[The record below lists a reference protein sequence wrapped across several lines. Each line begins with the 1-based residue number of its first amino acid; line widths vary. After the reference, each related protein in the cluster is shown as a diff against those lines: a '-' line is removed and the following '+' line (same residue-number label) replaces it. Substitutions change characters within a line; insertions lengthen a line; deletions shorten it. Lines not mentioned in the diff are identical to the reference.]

1 MKDSD
6 SHRDKKNKGRLLSP
20 SFKKGV
26 VSEKKAIQDAF
37 KLNLVDIDDDD
48 KLSPQKKT
56 SKEIKDNEINKR
68 QHLDSTDLTPKLEVE
83 VFTNG
88 HIKHVASHSQAGK
101 GEDGFVKVNQD
112 SFLVIQ
118 NEYNLVDFNIFS
130 VLDGHGENGH
140 LVSRFVTKYIATFF
154 KKNKKMKVLKTENEV
169 YARLKKNE
177 YDILKRVFK
186 HAEKD
191 ISKSSIDAQFSG
203 TTCVI
208 VFQIGDKIICANVG
222 DSRAILVKGEK
233 GKNIIPLSVDQKPDD
248 PEEKKRIELSGGE
261 VAQYEDDGEKAG
273 PFRVWAKGEAYP
285 GIAMSRSI
293 GDYVASSLG
302 VIPEPI
308 CFEQTIDKETKFMV
322 IASDGIWEFLNN
334 KKVVNIVWPFYEKKD
349 PEGACKALIKEATD
363 WWNKE
368 DIVVDDITVI
378 VVFL

>member
-1 MKDSD
+1 MKNSESD
-6 SHRDKKNKGRLLSP
+6 KEKKSKGRLLSP

-26 VSEKKAIQDAF
+26 VKEKDEIQDNF
-37 KLNLVDIDDDD
+37 KLNLITIDEDEN
-48 KLSPQKKT
+48 LSPQKKP
-56 SKEIKDNEINKR
+56 SNEIKVNENNKR
-68 QHLDSTDLTPKLEVE
+68 QNPGSIDLVPKVGVE
-83 VFTNG
+83 VFQDG
-88 HIKHVASHSQAGK
+88 HVKQIASHSQAGK
-101 GEDGFVKVNQD
+101 GEDGFIKVNQD
-112 SFLVIQ
+112 SFLVIE
-118 NEYNLVDFNIFS
+118 NEYNLPDFNIFS

-140 LVSRFVTKYIATFF
+140 LVSRFVTKYFATFF
-154 KKNKKMKVLKTENEV
+154 KKNKKMKVLKSEDEV
-169 YARLKKNE
+169 YSRLKKNE

-191 ISKSSIDAQFSG
+191 INKSAIDAKFSG

-233 GKNIIPLSVDQKPDD
+233 GKTIIPLSVDQKPDS
-248 PEEKKRIELSGGE
+248 PEEKKRIESAGGE
-261 VAQYEDDGEKAG
+261 VAQYEDDGEKSG

-293 GDYVASSLG
+293 GDFVASSLG

-308 CFEQTIDKETKFMV
+308 CFEETIDKDTKF
-322 IASDGIWEFLNN
+322 IILASDGIWEFLNN

-378 VVFL
+378 IGFF